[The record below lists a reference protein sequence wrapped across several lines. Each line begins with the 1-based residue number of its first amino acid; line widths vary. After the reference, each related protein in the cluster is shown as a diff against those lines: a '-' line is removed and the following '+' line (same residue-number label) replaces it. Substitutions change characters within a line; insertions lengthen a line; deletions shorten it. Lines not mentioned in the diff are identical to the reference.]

1 MRQQLRGKVIK
12 QRVYSISAASDEAEL
27 AKATACRIVEDFR
40 ADRLK
45 IKPLPRVA
53 VELGRLASSTDPDIG
68 AALALVQREPEL
80 AGRVLKAAGSAAFG
94 NRAPQDLAQAS
105 MRLGVRGMRDLA
117 FAVSLAG
124 VFRCPPLDEP
134 AQEEVKHGF
143 VVAVLSSYICRMMK
157 IDASEGFLAGLFH
170 DAGRLVVLNALAE
183 YGRKDSRLWD
193 PEVARRVGNGAH
205 GALGTLLLER
215 WGLGATV
222 RECARHHHKPGQ
234 SDEPLA
240 TVVAMADHVDRLGG
254 SSESERAERL
264 SENPCPHG
272 PGLSEAHV
280 AALAGAADVARNDPM
295 LGAIAG

>member
-1 MRQQLRGKVIK
+1 VKVAVKTCQWDGRRSAERNGVQEERYRRERGMGRIGTEPG
-12 QRVYSISAASDEAEL
+12 SAGAGWACDGARRDSV
-27 AKATACRIVEDFR
+27 ACRC
-40 ADRLK
+40 AY
-45 IKPLPRVA
+45 
-53 VELGRLASSTDPDIG
+53 GC
-68 AALALVQREPEL
+68 
-80 AGRVLKAAGSAAFG
+80 
-94 NRAPQDLAQAS
+94 
-105 MRLGVRGMRDLA
+105 RDLA

-157 IDASEGFLAGLFH
+157 TDASEGFLAGVFH
-170 DAGRLVVLNALAE
+170 DAGRLVVLNALAD

-205 GALGTLLLER
+205 GPLGTLLLER
-215 WGLGATV
+215 WGLGGTV

-234 SDEPLA
+234 TDEPLA
-240 TVVAMADHVDRLGG
+240 TVVAMADYVDRLGG
-254 SSESERAERL
+254 STESERAERL

-272 PGLSEAHV
+272 PGLSAAHV
-280 AALAGAADVARNDPM
+280 TALAGAADAARNDPM